1 VVAAPEKGA
10 AASSAHV
17 PLCQDEEEE
26 DDDQEAM
33 VRVLIQL
40 KDWEERG
47 DASSVNSEE
56 MALPALV
63 KSDSTEKLD
72 TVGHPISLRKVE
84 LYVSLGLGGASPFA
98 IPTRCISQLN

>member
-17 PLCQDEEEE
+17 PLCQDEEDD

-47 DASSVNSEE
+47 SEDSEE
-56 MALPALV
+56 MEPLPALV
-63 KSDSTEKLD
+63 KTDSTEKLD
-72 TVGHPISLRKVE
+72 TVGNQIKLREK
-84 LYVSLGLGGASPFA
+84 LIYVSVDGASHS
-98 IPTRCISQLN
+98 IYSQLNALAAGI

>member
-1 VVAAPEKGA
+1 VVAASEKGA

-17 PLCQDEEEE
+17 PLCQDEEDD

-47 DASSVNSEE
+47 SVDSEE
-56 MALPALV
+56 MEPLPALV
-63 KSDSTEKLD
+63 KTDSTEKLD
-72 TVGHPISLRKVE
+72 TVGKQIYAIS
-84 LYVSLGLGGASPFA
+84 
-98 IPTRCISQLN
+98 